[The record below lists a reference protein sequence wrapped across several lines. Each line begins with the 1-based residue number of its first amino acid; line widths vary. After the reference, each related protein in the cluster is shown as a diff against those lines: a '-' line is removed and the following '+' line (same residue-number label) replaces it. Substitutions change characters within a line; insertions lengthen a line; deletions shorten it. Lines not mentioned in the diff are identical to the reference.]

1 MHFLIYSNSLQEV
14 NTKRL
19 KKQNKKFTLQ
29 YVQFMTSYEEIKFLI
44 KMANYIT
51 KQIALKLAV
60 NPRILTMNGNVPAF
74 QHSETLDYSWL

>member
-1 MHFLIYSNSLQEV
+1 
-14 NTKRL
+14 
-19 KKQNKKFTLQ
+19 
-29 YVQFMTSYEEIKFLI
+29 
-44 KMANYIT
+44 MANYIT

>member
-19 KKQNKKFTLQ
+19 KKNKNEKFTLQ
-29 YVQFMTSYEEIKFLI
+29 YVQFMIPYEEIKFL

-51 KQIALKLAV
+51 ERIASKPVA
-60 NPRILTMNGNVPAF
+60 NPRTETMNGTVPVG
-74 QHSETLDYSWL
+74 TLAVMFPMGF

>member
-19 KKQNKKFTLQ
+19 KKNKNEKFTLQ
-29 YVQFMTSYEEIKFLI
+29 YVQFMIPYEEIKFL

-51 KQIALKLAV
+51 ERIASKLVA
-60 NPRILTMNGNVPAF
+60 NPRTETMNGTVPVG
-74 QHSETLDYSWL
+74 TLAVMFPMGF